1 MKVVVIIPTYKEVE
15 NIGRMLDT
23 LAKEEFP
30 QIKNHSMQILVVDS
44 KSPDGTADVVREKM
58 KKYKFIHL
66 LETDKGGLGAD
77 YVKGM
82 KHAMHEMKADA
93 IIEFDADFQHDPKDI
108 KRLVSAMDDGADYA
122 IGSRYVPGGAIPK
135 EWGLN
140 RKIMSFFGSMF
151 ARIMLFHFSIHDM
164 TSGMKL
170 TRTEYLKKVDLD
182 HLLSKYYAYKIHILH
197 AIVKQKVKVVEV
209 PIVFHERKE
218 GSSKISKKDLID
230 SFMVVVKLRLIDSA
244 RFLKFATVG
253 FIGYVINALGLELLY
268 RAGLSS
274 GIAAAG
280 GAELAII
287 SNFLLNNFWTF
298 KSQRVTN
305 IGELVKKFV
314 QFNFTSIG
322 AVVIQGVVVGVG
334 TALFGDNL
342 RQVMLFVAVAF
353 FVVPYNYAAYNILIW
368 KTWKVPGLGW
378 LQKMF

>member
-82 KHAMHEMKADA
+82 KHAMSEMKADA

-108 KRLVSAMDDGADYA
+108 KRLVAAMDAGADYA

-140 RKIMSFFGSMF
+140 RKIMSFFGSLF

-164 TSGMKL
+164 TSGLKL

-253 FIGYVINALGLELLY
+253 FIGYVINALGLEFFY
-268 RAGLSS
+268 RAGLSAGVS
-274 GIAAAG
+274 AAG

-305 IGELVKKFV
+305 VAKLLTKFV
-314 QFNFTSIG
+314 QFNLTSIG

-334 TALFGDNL
+334 TALFGDSV
-342 RQVMLFVAVAF
+342 RQLMLLVAVAF

>member
-23 LAKEEFP
+23 LAKDEFP

-44 KSPDGTADVVREKM
+44 KSPDGTGDVVREKM
-58 KKYKFIHL
+58 KKHKFIHL
-66 LETDKGGLGAD
+66 LETDKDGLGAD

-108 KRLVSAMDDGADYA
+108 KRLVAAMDAGADYA

-140 RKIMSFFGSMF
+140 RKIMSFFGSTF
-151 ARIMLFHFSIHDM
+151 ARIVLFHFSIHDM

-230 SFMVVVKLRLIDSA
+230 SFMVVVKLRLMDSA

-253 FIGYVINALGLELLY
+253 FIGYVINALGLELFY

-274 GIAAAG
+274 GLAAAG

-287 SNFLLNNFWTF
+287 SNFLLNNYWTF

-305 IGELVKKFV
+305 LVKLLTKFV

-322 AVVIQGVVVGVG
+322 AVIIQGVVVGVG